1 MLGQPGIDAAEAAR
15 RIADD
20 PGGFAASLFAE
31 AANNDDVT
39 STEAALGYFEDR
51 LRYFNGI
58 IEHGT
63 AEALRVE
70 FTRRLAAWGDMGE
83 QQ

>member
-1 MLGQPGIDAAEAAR
+1 M
-15 RIADD
+15 
-20 PGGFAASLFAE
+20 
-31 AANNDDVT
+31 T
-39 STEAALGYFEDR
+39 SVEAALGYFEDR